1 MHPLTIQRCRYL
13 VPLSR
18 SGHHAGAHIAASMG
32 NKLSAA
38 GLGNDDSSRRKAE
51 RSQLKKKDLKK
62 EQEQKAKERKE
73 RLKALED
80 ARAGHGKR
88 TSRGAAELDAL
99 KKQQSVRTEPGA
111 AWPEPK

>member
-1 MHPLTIQRCRYL
+1 MKIQRCIIPSPSKGAAL
-13 VPLSR
+13 A
-18 SGHHAGAHIAASMG
+18 SGHHAARTSSMG

-99 KKQQSVRTEPGA
+99 KKQQSVRTDPGA

>member
-1 MHPLTIQRCRYL
+1 M
-13 VPLSR
+13 
-18 SGHHAGAHIAASMG
+18 GAHIDPSMG

-99 KKQQSVRTEPGA
+99 KKQQSVRTDPGA